1 MISAIE
7 YYNST
12 YNMSNLAAVPA
23 DTEDYHAVSEK
34 ILLKQ
39 KENETETTDSLTSAG
54 KTEVVPGQRLKAHLN
69 GEDKKVPYGH
79 LAKDGVIEYNG
90 VVFTCNE
97 RYHRLELGNVSNLSD
112 CIVVALEDGGSLVV
126 NRDNLGDLSKAIGM
140 FSPEDVNRI
149 MRAIHQDAKAR
160 QVLAEIEDEENSVGQ
175 ETAAGEQAAAENE
188 ASDTVTEEGSITD
201 RQTEAENLSVTQR
214 KRREALERE

>member
-1 MISAIE
+1 MISAIG
-7 YYNST
+7 YYKST
-12 YNMSNLAAVPA
+12 YNVSNLAAVPA

-34 ILLKQ
+34 ILLEQ
-39 KENETETTDSLTSAG
+39 KEKETETDSLASAG
-54 KTEVVPGQRLKAHLN
+54 KTEVVPGQKLKAHLN

-90 VVFTCNE
+90 VVFACNE
-97 RYHRLELGNVSNLSD
+97 RYNRLELGDVSNLND
-112 CIVVALEDGGSLVV
+112 CIVVALEGGGSLVV
-126 NRDNLGDLSKAIGM
+126 NRDNIGDLSKAIGM

-175 ETAAGEQAAAENE
+175 ETAAGEQAAVENE
-188 ASDTVTEEGSITD
+188 ASDTVTEEGNITD
-201 RQTEAENLSVTQR
+201 RQTEAEDLSVTQR